1 MTTKED
7 QYTIATTLDVDAEIN
22 LRTQDLY
29 YHSSTVVQNV
39 VQKKGSFNP
48 GRFCEQKVDKGL
60 VCQCCGM

>member
-1 MTTKED
+1 MKVKGGLGLV
-7 QYTIATTLDVDAEIN
+7 QIGLV
-22 LRTQDLY
+22 RTQDLY

-39 VQKKGSFNP
+39 VQKKVSFNP